1 MAPAWQDVAD
11 DKRRQRYSTYP
22 AEWLLSQEY
31 LDNLTEDHNAIKSM
45 SELDMWTSLELE
57 YFKADGTAL
66 MERIARRD
74 EGYTAMEVTKA
85 YCKRACIADQL
96 LNW

>member
-1 MAPAWQDVAD
+1 MAPTWQDVAN
-11 DKRRQRYSTYP
+11 DKRLKRYSTYP

-31 LDNLTEDHNAIKSM
+31 LDNPPENYNAIESM
-45 SELDMWTSLELE
+45 SDSDLWTSLEFE

-66 MERIARRD
+66 VERITQRD

-85 YCKRACIADQL
+85 YCRRACIADQL

>member
-1 MAPAWQDVAD
+1 MAPAWQDVAK

-31 LDNLTEDHNAIKSM
+31 LDNLPEDHNAIKSM
-45 SELDMWTSLELE
+45 SELDMWTSLELV

-66 MERIARRD
+66 VERIAQRD
-74 EGYTAMEVTKA
+74 EGYTATEVTKA